1 VTLGPEVHEDRLLWR
16 VLRFL
21 RAVLVVVVGLAV
33 VLALVGVATLMA
45 TSDDPYDG
53 DRMPRWS
60 PDGTRIAFV
69 RHDGDESH
77 LYVMAA
83 DGSDEERL
91 ADGATTYGGG
101 FAWSPDGRF
110 IALASIRDRV
120 RLRCRFCNQ
129 SSSELYVVR
138 ADGEGDPRR
147 LTWNVGN
154 DVEPDW
160 SPDGRRIAFVSGRD
174 RSYDE
179 RGQSSKDVYVMTMRE
194 GRRVG
199 LERITD
205 NPTAQAMPRWGP
217 AGRLVTGGADVRVWA
232 GRVPQTLALADDGIA
247 WWADGGRRLAL
258 RNGEGIGLV
267 DVASGRRLHSVAVR
281 GGADPETFSWSPR
294 TGSFAYAT
302 DRDRFGESCP
312 GGSDCSYHAEI
323 YAVRLGHGPPRRLT
337 RTEADDTFPAW
348 SPDGRRIAFACG
360 ARICV
365 MNADG
370 SDVEE
375 LTG

>member
-1 VTLGPEVHEDRLLWR
+1 VTLGPEVHEDTLLWR
-16 VLRFL
+16 VLRL
-21 RAVLVVVVGLAV
+21 LGAVVVVVVALAGLLAV
-33 VLALVGVATLMA
+33 VAVATLTA
-45 TSDDPYDG
+45 ASEDPYDG

-77 LYVMAA
+77 LYVMDA

-101 FAWSPDGRF
+101 FAWSPDGRS

-129 SSSELYVVR
+129 SASELYVVR
-138 ADGEGDPRR
+138 ADGEGRPRR

-154 DVEPDW
+154 DVQPDW

-179 RGQSSKDVYVMTMRE
+179 RGQSSKDVYVMTLRD

-205 NPTAQAMPRWGP
+205 DPTAQAMPRWGP
-217 AGRLVTGGADVRVWA
+217 GGRLVIGGDDVRVWA
-232 GRVPQTLALADDGIA
+232 GRAPQTVAPADHGVA

-258 RNGEGIGLV
+258 RDVDGVGLV
-267 DVASGRRLHSVAVR
+267 DVDSGRRLRWVAVR
-281 GGADPETFSWSPR
+281 GTYDQEVVSWSPR
-294 TGSFAYAT
+294 TGSFAYPT
-302 DRDRFGESCP
+302 DRDRSARAAPAAPTARSTPRSTPSGSATARR
-312 GGSDCSYHAEI
+312 GG
-323 YAVRLGHGPPRRLT
+323 
-337 RTEADDTFPAW
+337 
-348 SPDGRRIAFACG
+348 
-360 ARICV
+360 
-365 MNADG
+365 
-370 SDVEE
+370 
-375 LTG
+375 